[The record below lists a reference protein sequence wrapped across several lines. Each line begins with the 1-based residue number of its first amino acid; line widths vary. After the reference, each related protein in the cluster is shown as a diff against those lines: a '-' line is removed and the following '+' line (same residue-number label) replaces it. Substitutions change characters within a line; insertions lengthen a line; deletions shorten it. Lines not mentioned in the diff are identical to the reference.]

1 MQRPLIYV
9 YLLVAALVL
18 VSCTGGDA
26 APNGQATGEPSAT
39 AEPTAVGSADVAAE
53 FAQLL
58 RQRDNEQYRIRYE
71 FTTRAAGQ
79 EFAGAL
85 TWIRAADGRERFET
99 SSEQAGEAFT
109 LILIRDAAGELLTCF
124 EVGGFASCFEGED
137 GLAGEI
143 PNPTQV
149 IFDHVLDPAGITDAR
164 RTSTREIAEIEATC
178 YEVDA
183 GDGTSEACIG
193 EGGVVL
199 SANWTASN
207 GDGGGFEASEFSTDV
222 SDEDFEPAGPIVG

>member
-1 MQRPLIYV
+1 MQRPLIHGC
-9 YLLVAALVL
+9 LLLAVLML
-18 VSCTGGDA
+18 VSCTGGDDGDA
-26 APNGQATGEPSAT
+26 TPTGQATGEPSVT
-39 AEPTAVGSADVAAE
+39 AEPTTDAAAE

-58 RQRDNEQYRIRYE
+58 RLRDGAQYHVSYE
-71 FTTRAAGQ
+71 FTTTAVGQ
-79 EFAGAL
+79 EFTGVL
-85 TWIRAADGRERFET
+85 TWIRATDGRERFET

-109 LILIRDAAGELLTCF
+109 LILIRDAAGDLLTCF
-124 EVGGFASCFEGED
+124 EVGGFTSCFAGED
-137 GLAGEI
+137 GLVGDV

-149 IFDHVLDPAGITDAR
+149 ILDNVLDPDGVTDAR
-164 RTSTREIAEIEATC
+164 RTSMREIAGIEATC
-178 YEVDA
+178 YEVNA

-199 SANWTASN
+199 SASWTGPN